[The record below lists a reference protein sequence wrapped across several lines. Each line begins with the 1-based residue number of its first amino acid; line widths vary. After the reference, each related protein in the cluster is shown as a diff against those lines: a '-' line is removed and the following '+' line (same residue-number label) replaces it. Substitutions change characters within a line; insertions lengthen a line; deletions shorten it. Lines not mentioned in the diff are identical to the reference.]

1 MTGDFMKIPKL
12 SPEEDQQASYE
23 IMMHY
28 MHPEQKHKHGELID
42 CFFSDMI
49 KEVIDDSLDL
59 DAALSSKTEDER
71 IIIKKLVQVTLEKLD
86 EDNESG
92 YFGVRK
98 SYDFDGDNWH
108 YVDEIRGQFNHI
120 NYFHTETLAQLEGEV
135 TDNNCLWIVVD
146 ETRATKS
153 RIVDAKL
160 RQEKERA
167 YDEESYSESLE
178 IHPRYAVK
186 FIKEYY
192 ESSSKYDDLI
202 REIFSSDCLDA
213 IYSNTLDM
221 DSFFASDNPMERAI
235 VRLLVPFIN
244 NKLYSDARLN
254 DTGIF
259 GVKTTYD
266 EEGNNWIYDDLL
278 GGYFDHANRIYA
290 QTLEELKEKVLDNK
304 GIWFV
309 LDDDLEK
316 ASSRRDEGIRDE
328 NAMIKNSPSQ
338 SRRIIKNFI
347 GEWFSTG
354 RADSYNGLIQEIHTS
369 EMMKS
374 IIDKSLNVDGLLHSY
389 DVIGR
394 MIIRMSIQKMKDALT
409 FARMNNYSTGYFGVI
424 HPEYK
429 SWSYANLVEMEYL
442 GSDECEA
449 VHASS
454 LKELEKKVK
463 WDEKRIWCIFDN
475 EKAENV
481 LEMDRI
487 LMKAHGSSPFASI
500 DDYWDSLMQP
510 PLRKKIT
517 AEYIERLIEKNR
529 ERESF
534 LKIKEKEKLRQ
545 KKGWELDDELGMDK
559 KYEKSS
565 DIKDI
570 LRKG

>member
-1 MTGDFMKIPKL
+1 
-12 SPEEDQQASYE
+12 
-23 IMMHY
+23 
-28 MHPEQKHKHGELID
+28 
-42 CFFSDMI
+42 
-49 KEVIDDSLDL
+49 
-59 DAALSSKTEDER
+59 
-71 IIIKKLVQVTLEKLD
+71 
-86 EDNESG
+86 
-92 YFGVRK
+92 
-98 SYDFDGDNWH
+98 
-108 YVDEIRGQFNHI
+108 
-120 NYFHTETLAQLEGEV
+120 
-135 TDNNCLWIVVD
+135 
-146 ETRATKS
+146 
-153 RIVDAKL
+153 
-160 RQEKERA
+160 
-167 YDEESYSESLE
+167 
-178 IHPRYAVK
+178 
-186 FIKEYY
+186 
-192 ESSSKYDDLI
+192 
-202 REIFSSDCLDA
+202 
-213 IYSNTLDM
+213 
-221 DSFFASDNPMERAI
+221 
-235 VRLLVPFIN
+235 
-244 NKLYSDARLN
+244 
-254 DTGIF
+254 
-259 GVKTTYD
+259 
-266 EEGNNWIYDDLL
+266 
-278 GGYFDHANRIYA
+278 
-290 QTLEELKEKVLDNK
+290 
-304 GIWFV
+304 
-309 LDDDLEK
+309 
-316 ASSRRDEGIRDE
+316 
-328 NAMIKNSPSQ
+328 MIKNSPSQ

-354 RADSYNGLIQEIHTS
+354 CADSYNGLIQEIHTS
-369 EMMKS
+369 DMMKS

-394 MIIRMSIQKMKDALT
+394 MIIRMSIQKMKEALT

-442 GSDECEA
+442 GPDECEA

-463 WDEKRIWCIFDN
+463 WDEKRIWCIFDE

-517 AEYIERLIEKNR
+517 AEYIEKLIEKNR

>member
-1 MTGDFMKIPKL
+1 MIMPIL

-23 IMMHY
+23 IIMHY
-28 MHPEQKHKHGELID
+28 MHPEQKHKYGELID
-42 CFFSDMI
+42 YFFSDMI
-49 KEVIDDSLDL
+49 NEVIDDSLNL
-59 DAALSSKTEDER
+59 ESVLSSKTEDEQ
-71 IIIKKLVQVTLEKLD
+71 IIIKKLIQVTQEKLD
-86 EDNESG
+86 EDNGSG

-108 YVDEIRGQFNHI
+108 YVDEIRGQFNYI
-120 NYFHTETLAQLEGEV
+120 NYFHAETLAQLEREV
-135 TDNNCLWIVVD
+135 SDNNCLWLVVN
-146 ETRATKS
+146 ETDATKS
-153 RIVDAKL
+153 RIADAKL

-186 FIKEYY
+186 FIREYY

-202 REIFSSDCLDA
+202 RKIFRRDCLDA
-213 IYSNTLDM
+213 IYSNTLDI
-221 DSFFASDNPMERAI
+221 DSFLTSGNPMERAI

-290 QTLEELKEKVLDNK
+290 QTLEELKEKVRDNK

-309 LDDDLEK
+309 LDDNLEK

-354 RADSYNGLIQEIHTS
+354 RADSYNGLIEEIHTS

-394 MIIRMSIQKMKDALT
+394 MIIRMSIQKMKDALK
-409 FARMNNYSTGYFGVI
+409 FARMNNYATGYFGVI

-429 SWSYANLVEMEYL
+429 SWSYANLVKMEYL
-442 GSDECEA
+442 GSDGCET

-463 WDEKRIWCIFDN
+463 WDEKRIWCIFDE
-475 EKAENV
+475 EKAEKV
-481 LEMDRI
+481 HEMDLK
-487 LMKAHGSSPFASI
+487 LMGAYNSSPFASI
-500 DDYWDSLMQP
+500 DDYWDSLRQP
-510 PLRKKIT
+510 PLIKKIT

-534 LKIKEKEKLRQ
+534 LRIREEEKMRQ
-545 KKGWELDDELGMDK
+545 KKAWELDEELGIAK
-559 KYEKSS
+559 VYEKSS

-570 LRKG
+570 LRK